1 MDPRALAVLATLV
14 AYLLALVAIG
24 VVARRRTHDR
34 DDFFLGGRK
43 LGPLVAAISA
53 SASSSS
59 VWTLLGVSGY
69 AWAHGLSAVWLF
81 PACVGG
87 FLINWTWI
95 APRLRRHAAV
105 NGALTLTDVL
115 AGPDP
120 RAARAVR
127 VLASVLVVGA
137 FTVYIAAQFQGAGD
151 TFERNLGL
159 DATSSLLLGAAIVV
173 AYTMLGG
180 FWAVSLTD
188 TLQGLTMA
196 LAALALPVLA
206 LVAAGGPSGLA
217 EGLATTARE
226 IEGFDQLGAGAGG
239 AAAIGLVLGL
249 LGIGLG
255 YPGQPHVVN
264 RFMALRDEAALRRAR
279 RYALSWAVA
288 VYAGMILVGLCARVI
303 LREPVA
309 DADHVLLAVVDEQCP
324 PVLAGIVIAAILSA
338 VMSTADSQILV
349 ATSSLTHD
357 LGWRARDTRSHLLR
371 HRLAVLGLCAAA
383 VGLALAV
390 DPGIFV
396 QVLSAWDVL
405 GAAFG
410 PPLVVILWRGRL
422 DARVA
427 FAAMVTGAG
436 LGILGKATPWLGE
449 DLAAVGQRVVPYL
462 AAFAVAAVG
471 ARFTSWTSAR

>member
-1 MDPRALAVLATLV
+1 MDARATAILATLV
-14 AYLLALVAIG
+14 GYLLALVAIG
-24 VVARRRTHDR
+24 VVARRRTRDR
-34 DDFFLGGRK
+34 DDFFLGGRR

-59 VWTLLGVSGY
+59 VWTLIGVSGY
-69 AWAHGLSAVWLF
+69 AWAHGLSAVWIF

-87 FLINWTWI
+87 FVLNWTLI
-95 APRLRRHAAV
+95 APRLRVHAAAH
-105 NGALTLTDVL
+105 GALTLTDVL
-115 AGPDP
+115 AGAGRPG
-120 RAARAVR
+120 ARAVR

-137 FTVYIAAQFQGAGD
+137 FTVYIAAQFQGAGE

-159 DATSSLLLGAAIVV
+159 DATSSVLLGSAIVV

-206 LVAAGGPSGLA
+206 LVAAGGPGGLA
-217 EGLATTARE
+217 EGLAATARE
-226 IEGFDQLGAGAGG
+226 IEGFDQLDAGASG
-239 AAAIGLVLGL
+239 AAALGLVLGL

-264 RFMALRDEAALRRAR
+264 RFMALRDEAAQRRAR
-279 RYALSWAVA
+279 RYALAWAVV
-288 VYAGMILVGLCARVI
+288 VYAGMILLGLCARVI
-303 LREPVA
+303 LEEPVA
-309 DADHVLLAVVDEQCP
+309 DADHAMLAVIDEQCP
-324 PVLAGIVIAAILSA
+324 PVLAGIVLAAILSA

-357 LGWRARDTRSHLLR
+357 LGWRAGDARGHLLR

-383 VGLALAV
+383 VLFALAV

-396 QVLSAWDVL
+396 QVLSAWDVI

-410 PPLVVILWRGRL
+410 PSLVVILWRGGL
-422 DARVA
+422 DARVTLT
-427 FAAMVTGAG
+427 AMATGAG
-436 LGILGKATPWLGE
+436 LAVLGKVTPWLGP
-449 DLAAVGQRVVPYL
+449 DLAAVGQRVVPYV
-462 AAFAVAAVG
+462 AGFAVAAAG
-471 ARFTSWTSAR
+471 ARLTPSASAR